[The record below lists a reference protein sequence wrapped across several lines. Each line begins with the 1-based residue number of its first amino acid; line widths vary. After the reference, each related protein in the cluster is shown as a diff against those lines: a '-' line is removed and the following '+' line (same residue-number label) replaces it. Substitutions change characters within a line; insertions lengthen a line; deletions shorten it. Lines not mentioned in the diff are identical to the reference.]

1 MASIWDA
8 DNTSAGL
15 RGTQTADTARIEIMA
30 DGLHLLPGFGN
41 VGVAVTGDG
50 W

>member
-15 RGTQTADTARIEIMA
+15 RGTQTAEMALIEIMA
-30 DGLHLLPGFGN
+30 DGLHLLPGFGML
-41 VGVAVTGDG
+41 G
-50 W
+50 WQLRAMGW